1 MQSHYE
7 LTIRLTADDDAL
19 LDVLACFVA
28 AGEIAGEV
36 GVADVQ
42 LPLVLAQV
50 VVECDRYGCPACT
63 TPLC

>member
-19 LDVLACFVA
+19 LDVVACFAA
-28 AGEIAGEV
+28 AGEVAGDL
-36 GVADVQ
+36 GVAAVQ

-50 VVECDRYGCPACT
+50 IVECDRYGCPACT
-63 TPLC
+63 APLC